1 MLPKETLS
9 ELLFFLVENEELKSI
24 ERLGSFTPTLVK
36 ESLKELAVQLRQ
48 EADKEQDYTKI
59 DYKHFEEL
67 SPHVKQVL
75 STLTPREFQTL
86 FKNFGFENS

>member
-9 ELLFFLVENEELKSI
+9 ELLLFLVENEEFKSL
-24 ERLGSFTPTLVK
+24 EKLGSFTPAQVR
-36 ESLKELAVQLRQ
+36 EGIKELAIHLRQ
-48 EADKEQDYTKI
+48 QADREHDLSKV

-67 SPHVKQVL
+67 NPRVKQVL

-86 FKNFGFENS
+86 FKHFGFEN

>member
-24 ERLGSFTPTLVK
+24 EKLGSFSPTQVR
-36 ESLKELAVQLRQ
+36 EALKELAVQLRQ
-48 EADKEQDYTKI
+48 EADKEQDYSKI

-86 FKNFGFENS
+86 FKHFGYENS

>member
-9 ELLFFLVENEELKSI
+9 ELLLFLVENEEFRSI
-24 ERLGSFTPTLVK
+24 EKLGSFTPLQLK
-36 ESLKELAVQLRQ
+36 EALKELAVHLRQ
-48 EADKEQDYTKI
+48 QADRETDLSKV

-67 SPHVKQVL
+67 SPQVKQVL

-86 FKNFGFENS
+86 FKHFGFEN